1 MKQATEKSSP
11 PAELIASLLKA
22 EIFPHPVNELQL
34 IETHISWVILT
45 GPYAYKIKK
54 PINLDFLDFST
65 LAQRKL
71 YCEEELRLNRRTAP
85 SIYLGVV
92 AITGSASQPQLQ
104 DDGDGEAIEYA
115 VKMRQFPQ
123 EAQLDHL
130 LEQGGLN
137 ASHIDAFA
145 RLVAGFHQQID
156 VAATNDDYG
165 EPAQVMQPV
174 EENFSQI
181 GERRLTSEQ
190 KTLLDELQHWSKTEF
205 QRLET
210 RLLERKQLGFIRECH
225 GDMHLRNLAWIDE
238 QPVAFDGIEFNAN
251 LRWIDVI
258 SEVAFLVM
266 DLQDRNQP
274 ELAQRFLNG
283 YLERSGDYVGTA
295 LLPFYLVYRALVRAK
310 VAAIRA
316 GQDDIEEAE
325 RCSLQDE
332 MIDYL
337 RLAQSYTQ
345 MQGEHLIIAHGLS
358 GSGKTTLTQ
367 PLLEQLP
374 AIRIRSDVERKRLA
388 GLEATERAN
397 AEPGEG
403 IYTPQYSEQTYGCL
417 LELASQ
423 ILDAGYNVIVDATFL
438 LKNQRE
444 MFQQLAEVKNIA
456 FHILN
461 FSARTETL
469 QQRIKQRSGDASDA
483 DLEVLQ
489 KQLNSVEEF
498 TADEKTFVI
507 DIDTETQT
515 AIGPHVF
522 NSGLEY

>member
-1 MKQATEKSSP
+1 MSQPSEMSATS
-11 PAELIASLLKA
+11 AELISSLQRA
-22 EIFPHPVNELQL
+22 ELYPHPVTKLEL

-54 PINLDFLDFST
+54 PVNLGFLDFSS

-85 SIYLGVV
+85 SFYLDVV
-92 AITGSASQPQLQ
+92 TISGSASQPQLQ
-104 DDGDGEAIEYA
+104 DDGNGDAIEYA

-123 EAQLDHL
+123 DAQLDHL

-156 VAATNDDYG
+156 VAAADDDYG

-181 GERRLTSEQ
+181 GERRLTAEQ
-190 KTLLDELQHWSKTEF
+190 QSLLDELQEWSTTEF

-210 RLLERKQLGFIRECH
+210 RLLERKQQGFIRECH

-251 LRWIDVI
+251 LRWIDVL

-316 GQDDIEEAE
+316 GQEDIEDAE
-325 RCSLQDE
+325 RSRLQDE
-332 MIDYL
+332 MTEYL
-337 RLAQSYTQ
+337 RLAQRYTQ
-345 MQGEHLIIAHGLS
+345 MQGEHLIIARGLS

-367 PLLEQLP
+367 SLLEQLP

-403 IYTPQYSEQTYGCL
+403 IYTPKYSEQTYGCL

-438 LKNQRE
+438 QKNQRE

-469 QQRIKQRSGDASDA
+469 QQRIMKRSGDASDA
-483 DLEVLQ
+483 DLAVLQ
-489 KQLNSVEEF
+489 KQLDSIEGF
-498 TADEKTFVI
+498 TADEKSFVI

-515 AIGPHVF
+515 AIAPHVF